1 MCVQVR
7 ACAHELADMCR
18 HVRTG
23 WLNVLGQ
30 FAATATGGAL
40 MANHIANMWLLA
52 NGHTFNSVELLLTY
66 ACASLLLFFP

>member
-1 MCVQVR
+1 MCVHVR
-7 ACAHELADMCR
+7 A
-18 HVRTG
+18 G

-30 FAATATGGAL
+30 FAATATCGAL

-66 ACASLLLFFP
+66 ACALLLLFFP